1 MQLSTRAM
9 AMGYESDFVTLVTFL
24 NSEQSEA
31 RKRIYN
37 FVAREDRKQ
46 STIWIWSSFFLSI
59 GLVSVVD

>member
-1 MQLSTRAM
+1 
-9 AMGYESDFVTLVTFL
+9 MGYESDFVTLFTFL

-59 GLVSVVD
+59 GLVSAVD